1 MEVVT
6 KKKRAAAPPKTGG
19 ELKKTKKVIPVIK
32 DAVVEK
38 AIPLPSPLPT
48 EELDLTPLKIVDRNL
63 SIPSNTV
70 QPTSEK
76 LNPTEFYLYFDLEKQ
91 ATTYKP
97 TPSDSENFIKNL
109 KALDE
114 TGTRLIFVIMRMHAL
129 KTHTGKMFELPYKA
143 KILKELNQ
151 IYDLEFDLKDLPT
164 SLQHMLFIFCTKH
177 LKVMK
182 G

>member
-1 MEVVT
+1 MEPAR
-6 KKKRAAAPPKTGG
+6 KKRTAAATATTTSKDTT
-19 ELKKTKKVIPVIK
+19 ELKKIKKTILEPK
-32 DAVVEK
+32 AVDD
-38 AIPLPSPLPT
+38 
-48 EELDLTPLKIVDRNL
+48 LDLTLLNISDRNL

-76 LNPTEFYLYFDLEKQ
+76 LNPTEFYLYFDLEKE

-97 TPSDSENFIKNL
+97 TPSDSDNFLKNIKT
-109 KALDE
+109 LDE
-114 TGTRLIFVIMRMHAL
+114 DGLRLLFVIIRMHAL
-129 KTHTGKMFELPYKA
+129 KSHTGKMFELPYKA
-143 KILKELNQ
+143 KIIKELNQ
-151 IYDLEFDLKDLPT
+151 IYDLEFDLKELPA